1 MPKLK
6 INENGAKAP
15 TPKSVLMQRLREER
29 KAKGLVK
36 LEIWNTPENCEKT
49 KQFNANL
56 KT

>member
-1 MPKLK
+1 MKSNDK
-6 INENGAKAP
+6 GAKAP

-36 LEIWNTPENCEKT
+36 LEIWDTPENCEKT
-49 KQFNANL
+49 KQFNASL